1 MNKNRLFYGWVIVG
15 VSFFNLLI
23 ISGIWYSFSVFFVA
37 LIREFGWS
45 RAATAGVFSSFMLVH
60 SLAAVIVGSFFDRF
74 GARIVIPF
82 GGCVVALG
90 LFASSRINELWQFY
104 MWYGVVTSVGVSAVG
119 FIAHGMILPKWFDR
133 KRGLAIGIAMA
144 GIGFGMQILVPS
156 TQFVIDHFSW
166 RTAYCALAGFVL
178 ITIVPLNSFLQRN
191 NPQEIGQ
198 HVDGTRAEE
207 LVKNASPEAGKTG
220 GSEESLPKIWTI
232 HSALRSK
239 QFWFLFFAF
248 VFTPLAIQG
257 TLIHQVASV
266 VDRGFTAIQ
275 GAFFF
280 GLAGIMG
287 SVGKIFF
294 GWLSDKIGRG
304 KAFGIGL
311 GCAFLGVLSLM
322 QLKLS
327 SPYLL
332 YGYAVLFGLGYGSS
346 APIFPSRAADL
357 FMGPHFGKIL
367 GVLSIA
373 LGIGGAFGVWL
384 SGKIYDVTTNYNV
397 SFIIVLI
404 SFILAIILF
413 QMSGVR
419 AMRKKA
425 PDGSLRG

>member
-1 MNKNRLFYGWVIVG
+1 MKKHRLFYGWVIVG
-15 VSFFNLLI
+15 LSFLNLLI

-37 LIREFGWS
+37 VIREFGWS
-45 RAATAGVFSSFMLVH
+45 RAATAGVFSSFMMVH
-60 SLAAVIVGSFFDRF
+60 SLAAVIVGLFIDRF

-90 LFASSRINELWQFY
+90 LFASSRITELWQFY
-104 MWYGVVTSVGVSAVG
+104 VWYGVITSVGVSAVG
-119 FIAHGMILPKWFDR
+119 FITHGMILPKWFAR

-166 RTAYCALAGFVL
+166 RTAYCALAAFVL
-178 ITIVPLNSFLQRN
+178 ITIVPLNILLQRN
-191 NPQEIGQ
+191 NPQEVGQ
-198 HVDGTRAEE
+198 NVDGARAEE
-207 LVKNASPEAGKTG
+207 LGKNLSPESGQTG
-220 GSEESLPKIWTI
+220 GDPAGLTKIWTI
-232 HSALRSK
+232 HSSLRSK

-248 VFTPLAIQG
+248 VFTSLAIQG

-294 GWLSDKIGRG
+294 GWISDKIGRG

-311 GCAFLGVLSLM
+311 GCAFLGVVSLM
-322 QLKLS
+322 QLRLS
-327 SPYLL
+327 CPYLL
-332 YGYAVLFGLGYGSS
+332 YGYSILFGLGYGSS

-384 SGKIYDVTTNYNV
+384 SGKIYDVTTNYNA

-419 AMRKKA
+419 VMRKTA
-425 PDGSLRG
+425 PAGSLRD

>member
-1 MNKNRLFYGWVIVG
+1 MNKDRLFYGWVIVG

-37 LIREFGWS
+37 LIREFSWS

-104 MWYGVVTSVGVSAVG
+104 IWYGVVTSVGVSAVG
-119 FIAHGMILPKWFDR
+119 FITHGMILPKWFAR

-166 RTAYCALAGFVL
+166 RTAYCALAAFVL
-178 ITIVPLNSFLQRN
+178 ITIVPLNILLQRN
-191 NPQEIGQ
+191 NPQEVGQ
-198 HVDGTRAEE
+198 NVDGARAEE
-207 LVKNASPEAGKTG
+207 LGKNLSPESGQTG
-220 GSEESLPKIWTI
+220 GDPTSQTKIWTI
-232 HSALRSK
+232 HSSLRSK

-294 GWLSDKIGRG
+294 GWISDKIGRG

-311 GCAFLGVLSLM
+311 GCAFLGVVSLM
-322 QLKLS
+322 QLRLS
-327 SPYLL
+327 CPYLL
-332 YGYAVLFGLGYGSS
+332 YGYSILFGLGYGSS

-384 SGKIYDVTTNYNV
+384 SGKIYDVTTDYNA
-397 SFIIVLI
+397 SFIIVLV

-419 AMRKKA
+419 VMRKTA
-425 PDGSLRG
+425 PAGSLRD

>member
-1 MNKNRLFYGWVIVG
+1 MKKHRFFYGWVIVG
-15 VSFFNLLI
+15 VSFLNLTI
-23 ISGIWYSFSVFFVA
+23 IFGIWYSFSVFFVA
-37 LIREFGWS
+37 VIREFGWS
-45 RAATAGVFSSFMLVH
+45 RAATAGVFSCFMLVH
-60 SLAAVIVGSFFDRF
+60 SLAAVMGGSFFDRF
-74 GARIVIPF
+74 GARMVISF

-90 LFASSRINELWQFY
+90 LFASSRITELWQFY
-104 MWYGVVTSVGVSAVG
+104 VWYGIVTSVGVSAVG
-119 FIAHGMILPKWFDR
+119 FIAHGIILPKWFDR

-178 ITIVPLNSFLQRN
+178 ITIVPLNLFFQRN
-191 NPQEIGQ
+191 NPEEIGQ
-198 HVDGTRAEE
+198 HVDGASAGE
-207 LVKNASPEAGKTG
+207 VVNNMSPEAGRTG

-232 HSALRSK
+232 HSTLRSK
-239 QFWFLFFAF
+239 QFWFLFLAF
-248 VFTPLAIQG
+248 VFSPIAIQG

-266 VDRGFTAIQ
+266 VDKGFTASQ

-311 GCAFLGVLSLM
+311 GCAFLGVVSLM
-322 QLKLS
+322 QLRLS
-327 SPYLL
+327 CPYLL
-332 YGYAVLFGLGYGSS
+332 YGYAILFGLGYGSA
-346 APIFPSRAADL
+346 APLFPSRAADL

-367 GVLSIA
+367 GVISIA
-373 LGIGGAFGVWL
+373 PGIGGAFGVWL

-419 AMRKKA
+419 VIRNTA
-425 PDGSLRG
+425 PAESLRD

>member
-1 MNKNRLFYGWVIVG
+1 L
-15 VSFFNLLI
+15 
-23 ISGIWYSFSVFFVA
+23 
-37 LIREFGWS
+37 
-45 RAATAGVFSSFMLVH
+45 AGV
-60 SLAAVIVGSFFDRF
+60 
-74 GARIVIPF
+74 
-82 GGCVVALG
+82 
-90 LFASSRINELWQFY
+90 
-104 MWYGVVTSVGVSAVG
+104 
-119 FIAHGMILPKWFDR
+119 
-133 KRGLAIGIAMA
+133 
-144 GIGFGMQILVPS
+144 
-156 TQFVIDHFSW
+156 
-166 RTAYCALAGFVL
+166 VL
-178 ITIVPLNSFLQRN
+178 ITIVPLNILLQRN

-198 HVDGTRAEE
+198 NVDGARAEE
-207 LVKNASPEAGKTG
+207 LGENVSPETGQTKT
-220 GSEESLPKIWTI
+220 SEESLPKIWTI
-232 HSALRSK
+232 HSSLRSE

-248 VFTPLAIQG
+248 VFTPLAVQG

-287 SVGKIFF
+287 SAGKIFF

-311 GCAFLGVLSLM
+311 GCAFLGVVSLM
-322 QLKLS
+322 QLSLS
-327 SPYLL
+327 CPYLL
-332 YGYAVLFGLGYGSS
+332 YGYAILFGLGYGSS

-384 SGKIYDVTTNYNV
+384 SGKIYDVTTNYNA

-419 AMRKKA
+419 VMRKTA
-425 PDGSLRG
+425 PAGSLSD